1 MTARTW
7 TPEELLNHQA
17 LWTAFL
23 QRLSHHDPEY
33 DLEVIRSFA
42 ECIGVPPQKVWFKF
56 KSQVVRTDPPR
67 SIN

>member
-33 DLEVIRSFA
+33 DLEVIRSFLPSA
-42 ECIGVPPQKVWFKF
+42 LASHRKRYG
-56 KSQVVRTDPPR
+56 SNLSRRVR
-67 SIN
+67 SY